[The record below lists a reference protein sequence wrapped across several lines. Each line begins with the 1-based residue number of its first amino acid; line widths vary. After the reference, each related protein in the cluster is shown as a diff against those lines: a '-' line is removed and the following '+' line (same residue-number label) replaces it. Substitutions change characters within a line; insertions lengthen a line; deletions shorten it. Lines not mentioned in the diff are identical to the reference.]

1 MNPANGAS
9 AEIQSR
15 HYESTQGLL
24 QRILDSTLECAIVLG
39 ADMRVATANVAARN
53 IFSREDE
60 ALEGRRLSEVIRD
73 AALHDA
79 YRRAVEQNS
88 SSDLRLELP
97 FGDKPKFDVHISP
110 IELDGYTL
118 AIGFFYDVTSIERL
132 ERTRN
137 EFLSNISHELR
148 TPLTSILA
156 FVETLEDGAI
166 DDQENNRR
174 FLGVI
179 RRNATRMHS
188 MISDILEL
196 SMIESGKISLRIRQL
211 ELRPIVNDVV
221 TDLSTKAFGR
231 GIELINDVAEG
242 QTVRGDPERL
252 QQMLGNLVDNAIKF
266 NREFGHVRISCE
278 SLAGCDRIS
287 VADNGEGIL
296 PEHFDRI
303 FERFYRADRARSRE
317 VDGTGIGLAI
327 VKHLARLHGGEVTA
341 ESELKHGSVFTI
353 ELAR

>member
-1 MNPANGAS
+1 
-9 AEIQSR
+9 
-15 HYESTQGLL
+15 
-24 QRILDSTLECAIVLG
+24 
-39 ADMRVATANVAARN
+39 
-53 IFSREDE
+53 
-60 ALEGRRLSEVIRD
+60 
-73 AALHDA
+73 
-79 YRRAVEQNS
+79 
-88 SSDLRLELP
+88 
-97 FGDKPKFDVHISP
+97 
-110 IELDGYTL
+110 
-118 AIGFFYDVTSIERL
+118 
-132 ERTRN
+132 
-137 EFLSNISHELR
+137 
-148 TPLTSILA
+148 
-156 FVETLEDGAI
+156 
-166 DDQENNRR
+166 
-174 FLGVI
+174 
-179 RRNATRMHS
+179 